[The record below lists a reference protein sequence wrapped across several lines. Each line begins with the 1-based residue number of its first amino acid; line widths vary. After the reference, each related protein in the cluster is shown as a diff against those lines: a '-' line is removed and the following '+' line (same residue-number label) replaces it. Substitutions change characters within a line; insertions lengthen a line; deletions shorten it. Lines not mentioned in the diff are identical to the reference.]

1 MVIGYRYRTRDE
13 ETQMGTTR
21 IHSREYRNTVNRE
34 EKENKG
40 NEQIGEKEW
49 REIQQHEN
57 VQSNQAYWFTVYSWQ
72 SIRSPDASFH
82 HPILFVRF
90 THALA
95 TPYTNSP
102 RNHKSTILPRYASNT
117 RHIFTDDCVSVCRFS
132 VFVFHC
138 LWLFRFEFYTDS

>member
-34 EKENKG
+34 EKENKS
-40 NEQIGEKEW
+40 NEQIGEKVW

-72 SIRSPDASFH
+72 SITKSDLTDRRMLRFT
-82 HPILFVRF
+82 IQFCLFV
-90 THALA
+90 
-95 TPYTNSP
+95 SP
-102 RNHKSTILPRYASNT
+102 MH
-117 RHIFTDDCVSVCRFS
+117 
-132 VFVFHC
+132 
-138 LWLFRFEFYTDS
+138 